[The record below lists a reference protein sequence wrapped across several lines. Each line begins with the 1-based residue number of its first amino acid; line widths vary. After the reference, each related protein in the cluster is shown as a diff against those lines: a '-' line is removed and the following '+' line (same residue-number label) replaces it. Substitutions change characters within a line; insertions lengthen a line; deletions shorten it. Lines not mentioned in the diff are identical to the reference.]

1 MTVEQSRKSRIIPS
15 FKSERLLFTRGFQYI
30 AGIDEVGRGS
40 LAGPVVAAAVIL
52 PMKRKLENLKGVRD
66 SKELTPAKREY
77 LNILIQEVAIDIGV
91 GVISP
96 QIIDAINILNATR
109 LAMHEAVQKLSHQ
122 PDYLLVDGMALPRIL
137 IAQQA
142 IIRGDKSCLSIACA
156 SIVAK
161 VTRDHMMTELGN
173 TYPDY
178 GFQQHKG
185 YGTRSHLECI
195 NRLGPTPV
203 HRYSFS
209 PVRNM
214 AKFI

>member
-1 MTVEQSRKSRIIPS
+1 MTIEQSEKSRIIPS

-77 LNILIQEVAIDIGV
+77 LNKLIQEVAIDIGV

-122 PDYLLVDGMALPRIL
+122 PDYLLVDGMALPGIL

-161 VTRDHMMTELGN
+161 VTRDHMMTELSN

-195 NRLGPTPV
+195 NKLGPTPV

>member
-1 MTVEQSRKSRIIPS
+1 LTIELPKSSRLIPS
-15 FKSERLLFTRGFQYI
+15 FKSEKLLSTRGFRYI

-40 LAGPVVAAAVIL
+40 LAGPVVAAAVVL
-52 PMKRKLENLKGVRD
+52 PMKRKLENLNGVRD

-77 LNILIQEVAIDIGV
+77 LNKLIQEVAIDIGV
-91 GVISP
+91 GVISS
-96 QIIDAINILNATR
+96 QIIDAVNILNATR
-109 LAMHEAVQKLSHQ
+109 LAMYEAVKKLSHQ
-122 PDYLLVDGMALPRIL
+122 PDYLLIDGMTLPQIL
-137 IAQQA
+137 ITQQA
-142 IIRGDKSCLSIACA
+142 IIKGDKSCLSIACA

-173 TYPDY
+173 AYPDY

-209 PVRNM
+209 PVRNT
-214 AKFI
+214 AKLI

>member
-1 MTVEQSRKSRIIPS
+1 MTIELSKNSKLIPS
-15 FKSERLLFTRGFQYI
+15 FKSEKLLFTRGFRYI
-30 AGIDEVGRGS
+30 AGIDEVGRGA
-40 LAGPVVAAAVIL
+40 LAGPVVAVAVIL
-52 PMKRKLENLKGVRD
+52 PMKRKLENLNGVRD

-77 LNILIQEVAIDIGV
+77 LNKLIQEVAIAIGV

-96 QIIDAINILNATR
+96 QIIDAVNILNATR
-109 LAMHEAVQKLSHQ
+109 LAMHEAVKKLSPK
-122 PDYLLVDGMALPRIL
+122 PDYLLIDGMTLPKIL

-142 IIRGDKSCLSIACA
+142 IIKGDKSCLSIACA

-161 VTRDHMMTELGN
+161 VTRDQIMIELGN
-173 TYPDY
+173 DYPDY

-185 YGTRSHLECI
+185 YGTRSHFECI